1 MTEQDPIFARNVP
14 GMTARLARC
23 SVGIAG
29 CGGLGSNVAVAL
41 TRAGVGHL
49 ILADFDK
56 VEPSNLNRQSFF
68 HRDIGRSKVEA
79 IADQLRAIHPAI
91 FLDLFDREVTPD
103 NTAEI
108 FGGADL
114 LVEAFDDA
122 TAKVRLIEA
131 WTKAFPDRPIVCGN
145 GLAGYGRTEELKVVR
160 TGRIVFCGDMESD
173 MAMGLSAPRVLA
185 VAAMQANLAVEL
197 LMEGGR

>member
-1 MTEQDPIFARNVP
+1 MSEKDSIFTRNVP

-23 SVGIAG
+23 CVGVAG

-56 VEPSNLNRQSFF
+56 VEPSNLGRQSFF
-68 HRDIGRSKVEA
+68 QRDIGRSKVEA
-79 IADQLRAIHPAI
+79 IADQLRAIQPGI
-91 FLDLFDREVTPD
+91 FLDLHDREVTPD

-108 FGGADL
+108 FGGVDL

-122 TAKVRLIEA
+122 AAKVRLIEA
-131 WTKAFPDRPIVCGN
+131 WTKTFPDRHIVCGN
-145 GLAGYGRTEELKVVR
+145 GVAGYGRTEDLKVVR

-185 VAAMQANLAVEL
+185 VAAMQANVAVEL
-197 LMEGGR
+197 LMEGDI